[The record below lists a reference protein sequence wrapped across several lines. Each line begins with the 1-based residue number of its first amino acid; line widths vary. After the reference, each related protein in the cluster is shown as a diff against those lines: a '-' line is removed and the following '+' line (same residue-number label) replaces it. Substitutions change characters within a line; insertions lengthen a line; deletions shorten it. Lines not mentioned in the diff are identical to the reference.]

1 MQTVDAPPEF
11 VHYRDVGCDLHSAC
25 LTCPLPV
32 CKEELKHGAAS
43 IRAHMRE
50 LQINLLRSE
59 GRTVEWIAEV
69 MGISVRTVCRLSASK
84 GDDTM
89 PLTDSSRHAKM
100 SIAAH
105 SVSTNGR
112 DHARQA

>member
-1 MQTVDAPPEF
+1 MQKVRSDALPEF
-11 VHYRDVGCDLHSAC
+11 VRYRDVGCDLHSAC

-50 LQINLLRSE
+50 LQISLLRSE

-89 PLTDSSRHAKM
+89 PLTDRPKRDMLTVVAR
-100 SIAAH
+100 
-105 SVSTNGR
+105 SVATNGR
-112 DHARQA
+112 